1 MKRDT
6 IYSFLL
12 TTIITTMLIAA
23 CGGSKKST
31 ENAEGEGNGASNS
44 VMAQANAHMSQAA
57 LDLSEENYQSALAHY
72 LAAAEIYDKDGAV
85 SVERAEA
92 HFLAADLAYQIG
104 EKQLAI
110 DEYDESVKI
119 YLRFKGNAKMK
130 AANALNNMGT
140 IYKELQ
146 HKSKAANCWNRALQI
161 YQEFPE
167 ADRNTAN
174 MQKIEQNLR
183 DLNEGF

>member
-1 MKRDT
+1 MQRET
-6 IYSFLL
+6 LNSFIL
-12 TTIITTMLIAA
+12 TSIIATMLIAA
-23 CGGSKKST
+23 CGGSKKSADT
-31 ENAEGEGNGASNS
+31 AEGEGGGAASS
-44 VMAQANAHMSQAA
+44 VTDQANAYMSQAA
-57 LDLSEENYQSALAHY
+57 ISLSEEDYQGALASY
-72 LAAAEIYDKDGAV
+72 LAAADIYDKEGAI

-174 MQKIEQNLR
+174 MQMIEQNLR